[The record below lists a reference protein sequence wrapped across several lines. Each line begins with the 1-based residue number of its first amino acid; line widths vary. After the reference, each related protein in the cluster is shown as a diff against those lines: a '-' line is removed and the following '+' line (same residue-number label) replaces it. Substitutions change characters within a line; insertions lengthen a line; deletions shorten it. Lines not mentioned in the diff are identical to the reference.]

1 MPPNAN
7 ASSPLG
13 ISLRDS
19 GFGGGGT
26 QGWWGDLLVFVLELV
41 ELPVEAALREKLLR
55 GGNHL
60 QTPRNGC
67 A

>member
-26 QGWWGDLLVFVLELV
+26 QGWWCDLLVFVLELV
-41 ELPVEAALREKLLR
+41 ELSLDAALLETLLV
-55 GGNHL
+55 
-60 QTPRNGC
+60 
-67 A
+67 